1 MTVTVLLLAAFGC
14 SPGHRAALPTS
25 LRIDTLA
32 VPGAQV
38 HWYEVFGH
46 TRTEILES
54 LLRHSPEAGVGAHVA
69 ASTSWQVSW
78 SLPQDDAGNC
88 RADGPATV
96 RKDVRVELPAWS
108 VPPTASQ
115 AEEQEWMAYVHALAA
130 HEAGHVLRINA
141 VADSLAPELAAET
154 CEDANAA
161 GYQALDALQAAN
173 VEYDEAT
180 QYGATQGV
188 DFWSGAALDL
198 DSSLLRHVATT
209 VE

>member
-1 MTVTVLLLAAFGC
+1 MHVTVLLLAAFGC
-14 SPGHRAALPTS
+14 SPEHRGALPTS

-32 VPGAQV
+32 VPGAEV
-38 HWYEVFGH
+38 HWYEVVGR

-54 LLRHSPEAGVGAHVA
+54 LLHHSRKRGSAPTSRRRPAGGAPE
-69 ASTSWQVSW
+69 
-78 SLPQDDAGNC
+78 PRRDDDATAARFSPPPSEG
-88 RADGPATV
+88 RASSCPPG
-96 RKDVRVELPAWS
+96 S

-115 AEEQEWMAYVHALAA
+115 ADEQQWMTYLRALAA
-130 HEAGHVLRINA
+130 HESGHVVRINA
-141 VADSLAPELAAET
+141 AADALGAEVTGPT
-154 CEDANAA
+154 CDDANAA

-173 VEYDEAT
+173 IDYDQAT

-198 DSSLLRHVATT
+198 DSALLRHVATT